1 MPDRKRIIAGVS
13 CGMGAGALWGLV
25 FLAPELVHEFNPLQL
40 TIGRYLF
47 YGIFSVVLIA
57 PLWRRLRPL
66 LGRRE
71 WLTLFGLGLC
81 GNIIYYLFLSNA
93 VQNGGIAMTSL
104 IVGFLPVTVTLVG
117 SRDHGALPLRQL
129 WPSLLFSTAGVAC
142 IAFQAL
148 APTEYR
154 SIAEQLIGFFCAVG
168 ALTSWTCYAVGN
180 ARSLQRLHDISPHEW
195 NLLIGVMTC
204 LQTLVLVPVAMVLYQ
219 DAHTAEEWAKLAA
232 VSAAVAIGAS
242 LLGNALWNR
251 MSKLL
256 PLTMVG
262 QMIVF
267 ETMFALVYGFLWESR
282 WPTGLE
288 IAAFLLVM
296 ISVVSCLAAH
306 RKPRLTEEELTSLR
320 AGT

>member
-1 MPDRKRIIAGVS
+1 MPDRKKIIAGVS

-25 FLAPELVHEFNPLQL
+25 FLAPELVSEFNPLQL

-47 YGIFSVVLIA
+47 YGVFSVFLIA
-57 PLWRRLRPL
+57 PLWRRLLPH

-71 WLTLFGLGLC
+71 WLTLCGLALC
-81 GNIIYYLFLSNA
+81 GNIVYYLLLSNA

-104 IVGFLPVTVTLVG
+104 IVGFLPVTVTTVG
-117 SRDHGALPLRQL
+117 SRDHGALPLKRL
-129 WPSLLFSTAGVAC
+129 WPSLLFSTAGVMC
-142 IAFQAL
+142 IAWQAL

-154 SIAEQLIGFFCAVG
+154 SIAEQLIGLFCALG
-168 ALTSWTCYAVGN
+168 ALASWTCYAVGN
-180 ARSLQRLHDISPHEW
+180 ARALVRLHDVSAHEW
-195 NLLIGVMTC
+195 NLLIGVTTC
-204 LQTLVLVPVAMVLYQ
+204 LQTLVLVPVALVLYQ
-219 DAHTAEEWAKLAA
+219 DAHTGAEWAKLAA
-232 VSAAVAIGAS
+232 VSAAVAVGAS

-267 ETMFALVYGFLWESR
+267 ETMFALTYGFLWEWR
-282 WPTGLE
+282 LPTPLE
-288 IAAFLLVM
+288 VLAFALVIM
-296 ISVVSCLAAH
+296 SVVSCLAAH
-306 RKPRLTEEELTSLR
+306 RKPRLSEDELKNLR